1 MPIPYRDAEDLDELG
16 TVAYLKIEPVAN
28 GVGYLGALFLMNARG
43 EPVEFTYNRI
53 DTPNTFL
60 WRQDDLRR
68 HAARKL
74 TASLFSLCPRTPRL
88 LLCFAKEVGSE
99 LFCQDL
105 QVSIPVCRIALASE
119 VPTTSDAETIEML
132 PATEPVQVFW
142 FPGRPAE
149 DSIELQ
155 LLRLLTAHGLLLE
168 PFARASI
175 GLREVYRTMDDKGT

>member
-1 MPIPYRDAEDLDELG
+1 MPIPYRDADDLDELG
-16 TVAYLKIEPVAN
+16 TVGYLKIELAT
-28 GVGYLGALFLMNARG
+28 GGLGYLGALFLINARG

-53 DTPNTFL
+53 DTPHTFL

-88 LLCFAKEVGSE
+88 LLCLAKEVGSE

-105 QVSIPVCRIALASE
+105 QVSIPVCRIAPASE
-119 VPTTSDAETIEML
+119 ATPYSDAETKDTV
-132 PATEPVQVFW
+132 PASEPTQVFW

-155 LLRLLTAHGLLLE
+155 LLGILTSHGLLLE
-168 PFARASI
+168 PFERASL
-175 GLREVYRTMDDKGT
+175 GLREVYKDDKAT

>member
-16 TVAYLKIEPVAN
+16 TVAYLKIEPLVN
-28 GVGYLGALFLMNARG
+28 GAGFLGALFLMNARG

-74 TASLFSLCPRTPRL
+74 VTSLFALCPRTPRL
-88 LLCFAKEVGSE
+88 LLCLATEVGGE
-99 LFCQDL
+99 LFGQDVR
-105 QVSIPVCRIALASE
+105 VSIPVCRLALASD
-119 VPTTSDAETIEML
+119 SAS
-132 PATEPVQVFW
+132 PADVEIADVLQAAEPVHVFW

-149 DSIELQ
+149 DSVELQ

-168 PFARASI
+168 PFARAAI
-175 GLREVYRTMDDKGT
+175 GLREVYRTVGDKAT